1 VFRVSGT
8 DRRRV
13 LREARVLAMRE
24 TRGSAGRTVLVVDDE
39 DLIRWSVRQ
48 RLEEEGYRVVDAVD
62 AHGALERAAGADLV
76 VVDRRLP
83 DADGLAVAAT
93 LHRRR
98 PARPVIVM
106 TAFGGP
112 ELEDEARMAGVDAVV
127 QKPFELSALV
137 ALIASELGSGE
148 S

>member
-1 VFRVSGT
+1 M
-8 DRRRV
+8 
-13 LREARVLAMRE
+13 REA
-24 TRGSAGRTVLVVDDE
+24 TGSAGRTVLVVDDE

-48 RLEEEGYRVVDAVD
+48 RLEEEGYRVMDAVD
-62 AHGALERAAGADLV
+62 GHGALERAPGADVV

-83 DADGLAVAAT
+83 DADGLALAAT

-98 PARPVIVM
+98 PKRPVIVM

-112 ELEDEARMAGVDAVV
+112 ELENEARNAGVDAVV
-127 QKPFELSALV
+127 QKPFDLSELV
-137 ALIASELGSGE
+137 ALIASELRSRE